1 MTNSSLRRP
10 NQAVAANSASTA
22 PPTVPARMAESG
34 EWVSLINPDDPDDLP
49 IYEGLAGAAGELL
62 IPGDYG
68 GFDEDAYPVSV
79 TVPE

>member
-1 MTNSSLRRP
+1 
-10 NQAVAANSASTA
+10 
-22 PPTVPARMAESG
+22 MAESG

-49 IYEGLAGAAGELL
+49 IYEGPAGAAGELL